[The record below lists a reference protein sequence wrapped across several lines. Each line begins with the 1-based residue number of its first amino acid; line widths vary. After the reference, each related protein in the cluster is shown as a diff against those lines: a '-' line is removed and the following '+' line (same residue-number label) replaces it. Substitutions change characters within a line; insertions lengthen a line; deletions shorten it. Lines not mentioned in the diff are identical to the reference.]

1 MLAIAAAT
9 APRTTPPE
17 TGAATART
25 QRQRCE
31 HHDDD
36 KAPRRSEGAS
46 RRGNA
51 LVSAMMSALDGLMPD
66 SATAAPRSEA
76 LTDSATAF
84 AHELFDALR
93 GGSDRGNGRGFAWGR
108 EHHHRHGGGYD
119 GLAQRLDRLAAQ
131 VDAPAA
137 ALASTTTISASLS
150 SASFSFS
157 ASVDVDGA
165 ADGTSASLSLSASAS
180 VTTLQIDITQQ
191 TSAAAAES
199 PLQAAFRKLFDALQ
213 PATAPGSA
221 PAAPAASSSSLSD
234 FLRQL
239 AGALRNGSGA
249 DDHTTAPATG
259 GLLSLAA

>member
-17 TGAATART
+17 TGAATARP

-31 HHDDD
+31 HHDDSE
-36 KAPRRSEGAS
+36 APRRPEGMP

-66 SATAAPRSEA
+66 SATAAPRNEA
-76 LTDSATAF
+76 LKDSATAF

-93 GGSDRGNGRGFAWGR
+93 KGGNGDGGHGRGFAWGR
-108 EHHHRHGGGYD
+108 GHHHRHGGGYD
-119 GLAQRLDRLAAQ
+119 GLAQRLERLAAQ
-131 VDAPAA
+131 VDTPAA
-137 ALASTTTISASLS
+137 AVTSTTTISASLS
-150 SASFSFS
+150 SASFS
-157 ASVDVDGA
+157 ASVDVHGEGDA
-165 ADGTSASLSLSASAS
+165 ASTSLSLSAS

-191 TSAAAAES
+191 TSTAAAES

-213 PATAPGSA
+213 PASAPGSA
-221 PAAPAASSSSLSD
+221 AAAPAAGSSSLSD

-239 AGALRNGSGA
+239 AGALRNGSGT
-249 DDHTTAPATG
+249 DDQTTAPATG

>member
-76 LTDSATAF
+76 LKDSATAF

-93 GGSDRGNGRGFAWGR
+93 NGGDRGNGRGFAWGR

-131 VDAPAA
+131 VDTPAA
-137 ALASTTTISASLS
+137 APARTTTISASLS
-150 SASFSFS
+150 SASFS
-157 ASVDVDGA
+157 ASVDVDG
-165 ADGTSASLSLSASAS
+165 DGTSASLSAS

-191 TSAAAAES
+191 TSTAAAES

>member
-17 TGAATART
+17 TDAATARL
-25 QRQRCE
+25 QRRRCE
-31 HHDDD
+31 HHDD
-36 KAPRRSEGAS
+36 EGPHRTEGPA

-51 LVSAMMSALDGLMPD
+51 LVAAMMSALDGLMPG

-76 LTDSATAF
+76 VKDSATAF

-93 GGSDRGNGRGFAWGR
+93 SGGGHGRGFAWGHD
-108 EHHHRHGGGYD
+108 HHRRHGGGYD

-131 VDAPAA
+131 VDAPATPV
-137 ALASTTTISASLS
+137 ASTTTISASLS
-150 SASFSFS
+150 SASFS
-157 ASVDVDGA
+157 ATVTGDGDDA
-165 ADGTSASLSLSASAS
+165 AASLSST

-191 TSAAAAES
+191 TSAAAES
-199 PLQAAFRKLFDALQ
+199 PLQAAFRKLFEALQ
-213 PATAPGSA
+213 PAPAPGA
-221 PAAPAASSSSLSD
+221 AGAAPAASHSSLSD

-239 AGALRNGSGA
+239 AGALRNGSGT
-249 DDHTTAPATG
+249 DEHTTAPATG

>member
-9 APRTTPPE
+9 APRTAPPE

-25 QRQRCE
+25 QHQRCE

-36 KAPRRSEGAS
+36 HAPRRPEGTS

-51 LVSAMMSALDGLMPD
+51 LVSAMMTALDGLLPD
-66 SATAAPRSEA
+66 AATVPTRSEA
-76 LTDSATAF
+76 LKDSATAF

-93 GGSDRGNGRGFAWGR
+93 SGGDAGNGRGFAWGRR

-119 GLAQRLDRLAAQ
+119 SLAQRLDRLAAQ
-131 VDAPAA
+131 VDAPTA
-137 ALASTTTISASLS
+137 ALTGTTTISASLS
-150 SASFSFS
+150 SASFS
-157 ASVDVDGA
+157 ASVHVNGDGDA
-165 ADGTSASLSLSASAS
+165 ASASLSAS

-191 TSAAAAES
+191 TSTAAPES

-213 PATAPGSA
+213 PATAPDT
-221 PAAPAASSSSLSD
+221 AATAAAASSSSLSD

-239 AGALRNGSGA
+239 AGALRNGSGI
-249 DDHTTAPATG
+249 DDHATTPATG

>member
-17 TGAATART
+17 TGAAAART

-31 HHDDD
+31 HHDDE
-36 KAPRRSEGAS
+36 AARRPEGTS

-66 SATAAPRSEA
+66 SATAAPRNEA
-76 LTDSATAF
+76 LRDSATAF

-93 GGSDRGNGRGFAWGR
+93 SGGDSGHGRGFAWGRR

-131 VDAPAA
+131 VDTPAA
-137 ALASTTTISASLS
+137 SATSTTTISASLS
-150 SASFSFS
+150 STSFS
-157 ASVDVDGA
+157 ASVDG
-165 ADGTSASLSLSASAS
+165 DGTSASLSASL
-180 VTTLQIDITQQ
+180 TTLQIDITQQ
-191 TSAAAAES
+191 TSTAAAES

-221 PAAPAASSSSLSD
+221 AAGSAPASSSLSD

-239 AGALRNGSGA
+239 AGALRNGSGT
-249 DDHTTAPATG
+249 DDQTTAPATG

>member
-17 TGAATART
+17 TGAATARA

-36 KAPRRSEGAS
+36 QAPRRSEGAS
-46 RRGNA
+46 RRGSA
-51 LVSAMMSALDGLMPD
+51 LVSAMMGALDGLMPD
-66 SATAAPRSEA
+66 SATAAPRSGA
-76 LTDSATAF
+76 LTDCATAF

-93 GGSDRGNGRGFAWGR
+93 SGSDRGNGRGFAWGR

-131 VDAPAA
+131 VDTPAVAPT
-137 ALASTTTISASLS
+137 STTTISA
-150 SASFSFS
+150 
-157 ASVDVDGA
+157 
-165 ADGTSASLSLSASAS
+165 SASLSLSASAS
-180 VTTLQIDITQQ
+180 VTTLQIDITRQ
-191 TSAAAAES
+191 TSTAAAES

-213 PATAPGSA
+213 PATAPGT
-221 PAAPAASSSSLSD
+221 AATAAAASSSLSD

-239 AGALRNGSGA
+239 SGALRNGSGT
-249 DDHTTAPATG
+249 DDHTMAPATG

>member
-25 QRQRCE
+25 QRQRGE

-36 KAPRRSEGAS
+36 QAPRRPEGAS

-51 LVSAMMSALDGLMPD
+51 LVSAMMRALDGLMPD
-66 SATAAPRSEA
+66 SASATPRSEA
-76 LTDSATAF
+76 LKDSATAF
-84 AHELFDALR
+84 AYELFDALR
-93 GGSDRGNGRGFAWGR
+93 SGGDRGNGRGFAWGR

-137 ALASTTTISASLS
+137 ALTSTTTISASLS
-150 SASFSFS
+150 SASFS
-157 ASVDVDGA
+157 ASVDVDGDA
-165 ADGTSASLSLSASAS
+165 ASASLSLSAS

-191 TSAAAAES
+191 TRTAAAES

-213 PATAPGSA
+213 PATAPDT
-221 PAAPAASSSSLSD
+221 AATGPAASSISLSD

-239 AGALRNGSGA
+239 AGTLRNGSGT

>member
-1 MLAIAAAT
+1 MLAIAATT

-17 TGAATART
+17 TGAAAART

-31 HHDDD
+31 HHDDE
-36 KAPRRSEGAS
+36 APRRSEGTP
-46 RRGNA
+46 RRGHA
-51 LVSAMMSALDGLMPD
+51 LVSAMMAALDGLLPD
-66 SATAAPRSEA
+66 STAEAPRTEA
-76 LTDSATAF
+76 LKDSAMAF

-93 GGSDRGNGRGFAWGR
+93 SGSHGGRGHGLAWGR
-108 EHHHRHGGGYD
+108 EHHHRHGGAYD

-131 VDAPAA
+131 VDAPVAA
-137 ALASTTTISASLS
+137 PTSTTTISASLS
-150 SASFSFS
+150 STSFS
-157 ASVDVDGA
+157 ASVDVTGNGDA
-165 ADGTSASLSLSASAS
+165 ASASLSLSSS

-191 TSAAAAES
+191 TSAAATAES
-199 PLQAAFRKLFDALQ
+199 PLQAAFRQLFDALQ

-221 PAAPAASSSSLSD
+221 ATPAATSSSLSD

-239 AGALRNGSGA
+239 AGALRNGSGS

>member
-36 KAPRRSEGAS
+36 QAPRRSEGAS
-46 RRGNA
+46 RRGSA

-66 SATAAPRSEA
+66 SATAAPRSGA
-76 LTDSATAF
+76 LTESATAF

-93 GGSDRGNGRGFAWGR
+93 SGSDCGNGRGFAWGR

-131 VDAPAA
+131 VDTPAVAPT
-137 ALASTTTISASLS
+137 STTTISA
-150 SASFSFS
+150 
-157 ASVDVDGA
+157 
-165 ADGTSASLSLSASAS
+165 SASLSLSASAS

-191 TSAAAAES
+191 TSTAATES

-213 PATAPGSA
+213 PATAPG
-221 PAAPAASSSSLSD
+221 AAATASAASSSSLSD

-239 AGALRNGSGA
+239 SGALRNGSGT